1 MVKSCRM
8 FIGAAL
14 IAAFGLPALWGQ
26 SPAPQAGPGAGGQFA
41 SQLLA
46 QLKDNGWAEQEVNAF
61 AQAASQVD
69 WSGTQASNAEGV
81 ALALTLQRR
90 ERLQLT
96 ATEQA
101 QVALQLALMTAEM
114 HAAGF
119 NRHDTA
125 VAAVGAARNALGMI
139 GAWLAGGRQ
148 GQLGDLIRNRIAQ
161 TVRTQ
166 VLTAATAQSAGRG
179 EEAEGEPGL
188 QGNGPPSWTP
198 AGGGNWA
205 PQRPGK

>member
-1 MVKSCRM
+1 M
-8 FIGAAL
+8 
-14 IAAFGLPALWGQ
+14 
-26 SPAPQAGPGAGGQFA
+26 
-41 SQLLA
+41 
-46 QLKDNGWAEQEVNAF
+46 NAF
-61 AQAASQVD
+61 AQAAGQVD

-119 NRHDTA
+119 DGHDTA
-125 VAAVGAARNALGMI
+125 VAAVVAARNTLGVI
-139 GAWLAGGRQ
+139 GAWLDGGRQ

-166 VLTAATAQSAGRG
+166 VRMAATAQSAGRT
-179 EEAEGEPGL
+179 EQAAGEPGL
-188 QGNGPPSWTP
+188 QGNGPPSWAP
-198 AGGGNWA
+198 VGGGNWP